1 MGVPSPGEHSA
12 CVQPARVCYQSNEG
26 AAPFPVPSSGPA
38 FPASCILIRPQ
49 QPGILLHARTVPDGP
64 RASGLCKL
72 RLGADLPGRPS
83 CPRAARPSAV
93 PVAPAHWAGG
103 GARGGGLSELA
114 GTEPRPGP
122 RGHRGH
128 VDLKV
133 TPERPSPRCSLTIR
147 ATFGAH
153 RGRVPASPE
162 IAGPADGARR
172 RRRERARSRSAR
184 YMVLRYVG
192 GKLSLSHAPWLTSAP
207 RPLSYPI
214 KRRGL
219 VSGAG
224 LEMAGQ

>member
-1 MGVPSPGEHSA
+1 MQEPTVVGVPSLGEHST
-12 CVQPARVCYQSNEG
+12 CVRPARDCYLGKTG

-38 FPASCILIRPQ
+38 LPASCILIRPQ
-49 QPGILLHARTVPDGP
+49 QPSILPHARTVPDGP
-64 RASGLCKL
+64 RAWSLCKL
-72 RLGADLPGRPS
+72 RLGAGLPGRPS
-83 CPRAARPSAV
+83 CPRAARPSTV
-93 PVAPAHWAGG
+93 PAAPHRAGG
-103 GARGGGLSELA
+103 GARGGGLSERA

-122 RGHRGH
+122 RGHPGH
-128 VDLKV
+128 ADLKV

-162 IAGPADGARR
+162 MAAPADGVRR

-207 RPLSYPI
+207 GYSHIQSNAEAQFLGRD
-214 KRRGL
+214 
-219 VSGAG
+219 
-224 LEMAGQ
+224 